1 MRRFLI
7 LILLSSAGSCSREII
22 AQGSSQVIL
31 KDQFIYD
38 TASFPSCH
46 ASTIVETPAGI
57 VAAWFGGTNEGNED
71 VCIYSSIYSNGK
83 WSAPKMIADGWING
97 KTRYACYNPV
107 LYQVP
112 GGELI
117 LFYKIG
123 PNVKGWTGWMK
134 RSLNNGLTWSEPESI
149 PAGYLGPIKN
159 KPVLIDGLLVCPS
172 STENAGWR
180 VHFEFTK
187 DNGRTWSKT
196 DVLND
201 GKTISGIQ
209 PSILTHGNLK
219 LQAICRSMDGVLN
232 ETWSEDNG
240 RTWSMLQ
247 PTDIPNNNSG
257 IDAATLKNGMH
268 LLVYNHVKSK
278 KGEWGPR
285 SPINLAVSD
294 NGRDW
299 YSSLVLYD
307 EAGAEFSYPYII
319 QTSDGLVHI
328 VYTWKRK
335 KIRHVLIDPAKLAK
349 GVRITQ

>member
-1 MRRFLI
+1 MSRFLI
-7 LILLSSAGSCSREII
+7 LVLSACVYPCTILVHAQSVPGS
-22 AQGSSQVIL
+22 IL

-57 VAAWFGGTNEGNED
+57 VAAWFGGTNEGNDD
-71 VCIYSSIYSNGK
+71 VCIYSSTYSNGT
-83 WSAPKMIADGWING
+83 WSAPKMIADGWINE

-123 PNVKGWTGWMK
+123 PNVQGWTGWMK
-134 RSLNNGLTWSEPESI
+134 RSLNNGVTWKEPEPI
-149 PAGYLGPIKN
+149 PPGFLGPIKN
-159 KPVLIDGLLVCPS
+159 KPVLLDGVLVCPS
-172 STENAGWR
+172 STEDQGWR
-180 VHFEFTK
+180 VHFEFTN
-187 DNGRTWSKT
+187 DHGRTWTKT
-196 DVLND
+196 GVLND

-209 PSILTHGNLK
+209 PSILSHGNSK

-232 ETWSEDNG
+232 ETWSNDNG

-247 PTDIPNNNSG
+247 PTAIPNNNSG
-257 IDAATLKNGMH
+257 IDAATLKNGVH
-268 LLVYNHVKSK
+268 VLVYNHVKSK

-307 EAGAEFSYPYII
+307 EPGAEFSYPYIL

-335 KIRHVLIDPAKLAK
+335 KIRHVVIDPAKLAK
-349 GVRITQ
+349 GVRIT